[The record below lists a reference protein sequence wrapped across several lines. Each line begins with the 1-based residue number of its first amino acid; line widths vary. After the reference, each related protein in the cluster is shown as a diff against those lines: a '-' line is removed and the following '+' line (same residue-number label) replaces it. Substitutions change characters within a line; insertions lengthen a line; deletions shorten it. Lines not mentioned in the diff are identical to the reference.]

1 VKQQPK
7 VVHLPERNPLTYRQH
22 RREVLWQI
30 TLPLAGG
37 GALVLAAAIGVIGAA
52 ASGTATL
59 GRWMS
64 VALIWLIAP
73 ALVVSLVFLI
83 FLLGAVYAL
92 TRALAIV
99 PLYARGAQEIF
110 TTLYRRT
117 RRFADAAVEPILRVQ
132 AWKAGLSALRRSTE
146 RM

>member
-1 VKQQPK
+1 
-7 VVHLPERNPLTYRQH
+7 
-22 RREVLWQI
+22 
-30 TLPLAGG
+30 
-37 GALVLAAAIGVIGAA
+37 VLAAAIGVIGAA